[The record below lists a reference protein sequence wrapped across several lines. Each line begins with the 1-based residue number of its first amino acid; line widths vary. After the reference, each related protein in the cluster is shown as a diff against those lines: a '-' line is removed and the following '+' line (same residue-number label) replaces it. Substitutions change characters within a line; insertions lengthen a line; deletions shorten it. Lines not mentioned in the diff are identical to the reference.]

1 MRSRKSQDVKLC
13 QRWRCCVAARGGGGG
28 EVGDLLL
35 RLLSLPILSSLLSS
49 SHLIS
54 YFCTSFRSGREKGVW
69 NNVNISV
76 EYNAGDVIIMPRTGL
91 CFVCQ
96 CQGRLH
102 PPPPPF
108 VPELRASEVT
118 EVALPQ
124 LHAHTHTRAD
134 VHERTHMHTHSR
146 RYSFPSVI
154 SSQNKKRVTF
164 VRSRLKR
171 IQFSQ

>member
-1 MRSRKSQDVKLC
+1 MPAVEMLCRSKGR
-13 QRWRCCVAARGGGGG
+13 RGGGEG
-28 EVGDLLL
+28 EGKGVISPSASS
-35 RLLSLPILSSLLSS
+35 SLPILSSLLSS
-49 SHLIS
+49 SHLLS
-54 YFCTSFRSGREKGVW
+54 SFCTSFRSGREKGAW

-76 EYNAGDVIIMPRTGL
+76 EYNVGDVIIMPRTGL

-96 CQGRLH
+96 GQGRLH
-102 PPPPPF
+102 PPPPPVF

-124 LHAHTHTRAD
+124 LHAHTRTHAD

-154 SSQNKKRVTF
+154 SSQNKKSELLSF
-164 VRSRLKR
+164 VRV
-171 IQFSQ
+171 